1 MPYLRELARVYRATL
16 AGREGIMAD
25 DSAAQKF
32 IPALAW
38 YRPFEPFAYA
48 FIRFSTGALI
58 VPHGVDRLF
67 YGGSRADLGGFLA
80 SFPASAIGTCELV
93 GGVLIALGLLTRPVA
108 LLLAIEWIA
117 IAVAMPMRPGA
128 SWLMLGATGHHAA
141 FVAGLCIAFVLRGG
155 GTWSL
160 DRVLGKE
167 F

>member
-1 MPYLRELARVYRATL
+1 
-16 AGREGIMAD
+16 MAD
-25 DSAAQKF
+25 DSAPRKF

-48 FIRFSTGALI
+48 FIRFCTGALI

-67 YGGSRADLGGFLA
+67 YSGSRGELGGFLA
-80 SFPASAIGTCELV
+80 GLPASAVATCELV

-117 IAVAMPMRPGA
+117 IAAAMPMRPGA
-128 SWLMLGATGHHAA
+128 SWLMLGGVGHYPA
-141 FVAGLCIAFVLRGG
+141 FVAALCIAFVIRGG
-155 GTWSL
+155 GYWSL

>member
-1 MPYLRELARVYRATL
+1 
-16 AGREGIMAD
+16 MAD
-25 DSAAQKF
+25 DSATKKF

-48 FIRFSTGALI
+48 FIRFSTGAVL

-67 YGGSRADLGGFLA
+67 YSGSRAELGGILG
-80 SFPASAIGTCELV
+80 SLPASGIGAFELV

-117 IAVAMPMRPGA
+117 IAMATPIRPGA
-128 SWLMLGATGHHAA
+128 SWLMLGVTGKYPA

-155 GTWSL
+155 GHYSL
-160 DRVLGKE
+160 DSRLGKE